1 MKALVEF
8 ADVFLITEVADEA
21 ESAAVT
27 QVLKQT
33 GCISEQGG
41 GAGSGI
47 AQHVSSRLIGRR
59 WWGTY
64 AATQPVEALQGSWLS
79 ERGAVSDFDCVSGLA
94 AVGVLQKLLFCS
106 TAIGRQAIVRQL
118 KPQLHVDRECFS
130 Q

>member
-1 MKALVEF
+1 VAVVKALVEF

-47 AQHVSSRLIGRR
+47 AQHVSPRLIGRL
-59 WWGTY
+59 WWVVVVGTN
-64 AATQPVEALQGSWLS
+64 AATQVEAQAGRGSS
-79 ERGAVSDFDCVSGLA
+79 V
-94 AVGVLQKLLFCS
+94 
-106 TAIGRQAIVRQL
+106 
-118 KPQLHVDRECFS
+118 
-130 Q
+130 